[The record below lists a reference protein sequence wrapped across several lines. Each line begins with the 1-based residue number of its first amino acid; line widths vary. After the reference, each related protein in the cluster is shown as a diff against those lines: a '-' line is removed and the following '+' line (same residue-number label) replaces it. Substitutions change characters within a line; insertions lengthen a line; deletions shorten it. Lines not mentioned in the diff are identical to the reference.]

1 MIHHYFQQLNGK
13 EVLFVVG
20 LFSYL
25 FIFLSICDK
34 VRANTCL
41 SFDKRTC
48 QHFLKFYKFTYH
60 ELSPENIK
68 AKKKFTNFIVNI
80 VFRDNVWQSYVTWQ
94 RRIISGNLIFSD
106 AAKKTS
112 FFFSLSR
119 NRSGMELCSKN
130 WHCQRSFPVNFEKCF
145 EATILKNPSQWVLF
159 QNGLTLGNSK
169 KN

>member
-106 AAKKTS
+106 AAKETS
-112 FFFSLSR
+112 FFFHYLAID
-119 NRSGMELCSKN
+119 LA
-130 WHCQRSFPVNFEKCF
+130 WSFVKKIDTAKGLFLW
-145 EATILKNPSQWVLF
+145 ILKNFSKQLF
-159 QNGLTLGNSK
+159 WRTQVNDCFFRMV
-169 KN
+169 

>member
-106 AAKKTS
+106 AAKETS
-112 FFFSLSR
+112 FFFIISQSI
-119 NRSGMELCSKN
+119 
-130 WHCQRSFPVNFEKCF
+130 WHG
-145 EATILKNPSQWVLF
+145 ALF
-159 QNGLTLGNSK
+159 KKLTLSK
-169 KN
+169 VFSCEFWKMFWSNYSEEPKSMTAFSEWFNVR